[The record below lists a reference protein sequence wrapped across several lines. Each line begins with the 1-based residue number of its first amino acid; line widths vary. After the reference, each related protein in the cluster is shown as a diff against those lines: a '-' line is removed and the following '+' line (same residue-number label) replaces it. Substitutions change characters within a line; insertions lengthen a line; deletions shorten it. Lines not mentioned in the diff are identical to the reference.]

1 MQNIRETNKTELL
14 EFIKQLDAYL
24 DEETILVAIGGTA
37 LTLLNIKSSTRDIDL
52 IVPEK
57 HSLEV
62 LKSLF
67 IKLNFKELAINRW
80 LTNEGIIIDLY
91 PEDYVINVKLLD
103 SSIEKSELIRRFDN
117 ITLKAL
123 NLYDI
128 CITKIDRGDKR
139 DYDDIKLVL
148 EKSKVNLKMLIRRYL
163 LTMEDSD
170 SEAPKYKLLEFT
182 GFLGK
187 LGYKIDKEDNER
199 IRKWQSR

>member
-1 MQNIRETNKTELL
+1 M
-14 EFIKQLDAYL
+14 
-24 DEETILVAIGGTA
+24 DEDIVLVAIGGTA

-57 HSLEV
+57 HSLAI

-67 IKLNFKELAINRW
+67 ITLNFKEVANNRW

-148 EKSKVNLKMLIRRYL
+148 EKSKISLKMLIKRYL

-182 GFLGK
+182 GFLGR
-187 LGYKIDKEDNER
+187 LGYKFDKEDNER